1 MDMYQKREMRKNK
14 KKNEDKESLPSTSI
28 NWFPGHMVKAQNE
41 IKNNLKLIDVVVEIL
56 DARVPIASH
65 NKLMDELAKDKK
77 RIVVLNK
84 SDLADKVELAKWEEY
99 YKNRGDVCIL
109 TNANKSE
116 NISKLVN
123 EIRKQGKEIYD
134 KKYSSKNIKVKPIYR
149 CLIAGIP
156 NVGKSTIIN
165 KIANRNAAATSNKPG
180 VTRKNQWIRVGSD
193 IELLDTPGILM
204 PRLDE
209 NNAGVKLALTGN
221 VKLEVVD
228 NEELACAGI
237 NLLINEG
244 YKNVFVE
251 TYSIE
256 EKLLEE
262 LDSYDILE
270 LIGRKRGCLISGGN
284 VDMSRT
290 ANIFIDD
297 VKNGKIGN
305 IILEKVEMQN
315 RR

>member
-1 MDMYQKREMRKNK
+1 MYQKRKIRKEKRENSNQ
-14 KKNEDKESLPSTSI
+14 NEKFHKVVL

-84 SDLADKVELAKWEEY
+84 SDLADKVELARWEDY

-123 EIRKQGKEIYD
+123 EIRKQGKEIYE

-180 VTRKNQWIRVGSD
+180 VTRKNQWIRIGSD

-284 VDMSRT
+284 IDMSRT

-305 IILEKVEMQN
+305 IILEKVEM
-315 RR
+315 